1 MTQSQTAT
9 STTTLTS
16 EYTEAGGL
24 FSAILLISGTAIGAG
39 MLALPVVTGTAGFYP
54 SLAMSIICWLFMMFT
69 GLLLLEATLWVKD
82 GSNVLSIAGRLLGP
96 IGKFIG
102 GTWFLFLYY
111 CLMVSYISGGAP
123 LFAKSL
129 HFDFGFSGNLWFF
142 TFLFGVIIYVGT
154 RFVDR
159 MNWILMSG
167 LVLSYLLL
175 VGMGSSEI
183 QTQILNRS
191 NWGYMLVSAPTLFGA
206 YGYHNVIPSLCTYLK
221 RDKKKLR
228 LAIII
233 GTTIPFIV
241 YTLWQWVILGSVTE
255 TQLLEAGRMGVPVS
269 QVLQDVTGQ
278 KWVSIFG
285 SYFAFFALVTSLLGV
300 GLSMVDFLGDGLK
313 IKRIGT
319 GRLWLTFLVFIPPAL
334 FAIYKPGIFNE
345 AIGVAGGFGE
355 AILNGLL
362 PIAMVWAGRYYH
374 KLNRDDQLPGGRFT
388 LSILLVITL
397 TIVGLEYR
405 HLFFS

>member
-1 MTQSQTAT
+1 MSQAQAATAT
-9 STTTLTS
+9 ISSDSTET
-16 EYTEAGGL
+16 GGL
-24 FSAILLISGTAIGAG
+24 WSAILLISGTAIGAG

-54 SLAMSIICWLFMMFT
+54 AMAMSTVCWLFMMFT
-69 GLLLLEATLWVKD
+69 GLLLLEATFWVKD
-82 GSNVLSIAGRLLGP
+82 GSNVLSIAGYLLGP
-96 IGKFIG
+96 IGKIIG

-129 HFDFGFSGNLWFF
+129 GFDFGFSGNLWTF
-142 TFLFGVIIYVGT
+142 TLLFGVIIYVGT

-159 MNWILMSG
+159 INWVLMAG
-167 LVLSYLLL
+167 LILSYLLL
-175 VGMGSSEI
+175 VGLGSSEI
-183 QTQILNRS
+183 QTSLLNRS
-191 NWGYMLVSAPTLFGA
+191 NWNYMLVSAPTLFGA
-206 YGYHNVIPSLCTYLK
+206 YGYHNVIPSLCSYLK

-228 LAIII
+228 MAIII
-233 GTTIPFIV
+233 GSTIPFVV
-241 YTLWQWVILGSVTE
+241 YSLWQWVILGSVTE
-255 TQLLEAGRMGVPVS
+255 SQLMEAGKLGVPVS
-269 QVLQDVTGQ
+269 QVLQDVTGHR
-278 KWVSIFG
+278 WVSIFG

-313 IKRIGT
+313 VKRSGLSRIG
-319 GRLWLTFLVFIPPAL
+319 LSVLVFLPPAL

-362 PIAMVWAGRYYH
+362 PIAMVWTGRYYH
-374 KLNRDDQLPGGRFT
+374 KLHRDDQLPGGRLM
-388 LSILLVITL
+388 LSILLVITV

-405 HLFFS
+405 HLFF